1 MVQDQHRIGPPSPQI
16 LETEIDEEISLYDP
30 LTENVLVLNLTAS
43 DIWRLS
49 DGESTFDQILGLLA
63 GAYGVAPDQIRDEV
77 DETIRNLQEQGFLQL
92 DQA

>member
-1 MVQDQHRIGPPSPQI
+1 MVHDQQRIGPPPPQI

-49 DGESTFDQILGLLA
+49 DGDSTFDQILHLLA
-63 GAYGVAPDQIRDEV
+63 GAYGVAPHQIRDEV
-77 DETIRNLQEQGFLQL
+77 EETIRNLQEQGFLQL

>member
-1 MVQDQHRIGPPSPQI
+1 MNQGIDSTSDSRNAALVSRIPA
-16 LETEIDEEISLYDP
+16 T
-30 LTENVLVLNLTAS
+30 VRMTAS